1 MTVKNA
7 QAKTLVKWVH
17 QVIYNIL
24 VTKYLDKKAL
34 DSMDLWS
41 EKLASIAWEISE
53 SYYWTIGN
61 TPGWYVFIRD
71 MILNLASVIYR
82 KVITVN
88 KQRQVN
94 IDKFWKNSSQVS
106 HDYAVENLVYVY
118 KTGIYHKLGYE
129 KYGPYKSI
137 STK

>member
-7 QAKTLVKWVH
+7 QAKTLVEWVH

-53 SYYWTIGN
+53 YY
-61 TPGWYVFIRD
+61 Y
-71 MILNLASVIYR
+71 
-82 KVITVN
+82 
-88 KQRQVN
+88 
-94 IDKFWKNSSQVS
+94 
-106 HDYAVENLVYVY
+106 
-118 KTGIYHKLGYE
+118 
-129 KYGPYKSI
+129 
-137 STK
+137 